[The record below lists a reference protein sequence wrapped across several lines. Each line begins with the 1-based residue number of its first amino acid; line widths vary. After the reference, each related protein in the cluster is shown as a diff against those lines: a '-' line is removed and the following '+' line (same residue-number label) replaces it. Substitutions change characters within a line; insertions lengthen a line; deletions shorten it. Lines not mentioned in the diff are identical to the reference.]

1 MSTTTNAIEPNK
13 ENTNDVFSASSI
25 QSWLWWWYHHHPHH
39 PPSRRYWWWLRHK
52 YHPKNPT
59 RPPHMAPSPVDDA
72 VSPPHT
78 SPSPVDD
85 DDLLCFSKS
94 EMNDIC
100 DKDFVTSVYNNK
112 MSLSKQCCKAVSKV
126 PESLGRLLNL
136 AFQQGYHLS

>member
-1 MSTTTNAIEPNK
+1 
-13 ENTNDVFSASSI
+13 
-25 QSWLWWWYHHHPHH
+25 
-39 PPSRRYWWWLRHK
+39 
-52 YHPKNPT
+52 
-59 RPPHMAPSPVDDA
+59 MAPSPVDDA